1 MKVFKKELPSW
12 NEILKIDESS
22 IEMQTESKDG
32 RIFGSFKST
41 LQDAGYKDFEH
52 CIKSLRK
59 RGILGTEI

>member
-32 RIFGSFKST
+32 RIFGSIHR
-41 LQDAGYKDFEH
+41 KD
-52 CIKSLRK
+52 KMV
-59 RGILGTEI
+59 LGFIRS